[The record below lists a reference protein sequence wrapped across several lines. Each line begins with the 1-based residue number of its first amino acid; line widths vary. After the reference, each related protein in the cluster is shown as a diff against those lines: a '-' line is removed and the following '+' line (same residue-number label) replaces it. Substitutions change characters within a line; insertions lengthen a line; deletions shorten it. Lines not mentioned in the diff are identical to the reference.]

1 MGKIE
6 NLPKWAQ
13 HRIDKLERD
22 VEFYQ
27 RKVREMAGE
36 VEHETDTEIW
46 SLDENIRLPVGSR
59 IEFKL
64 GDGNVVDAKVRK
76 NELMLMATNGALSF
90 IPSSSNCGKVR
101 IVEW

>member
-13 HRIDKLERD
+13 HLIDKLERD
-22 VEFYQ
+22 REYCQ
-27 RKVREMAGE
+27 RKINEMAGE
-36 VEHETDTEIW
+36 VDHETDTEIW
-46 SLDENIRLPVGSR
+46 MLDENIRLPNGSR

-64 GDGNVVDAKVRK
+64 GDGNVIDAKVQD
-76 NELMLMATNGALSF
+76 NELRLMATDGALAF
-90 IPSSSNCGKVR
+90 VPSSSNTGKMR